1 MATLR
6 QREANR
12 RNSLLSTGPRSP
24 DAASAAN
31 GRTHGLSA
39 SKWLRDDERERL
51 AERTAE
57 LEDELM
63 PDNAAQRA
71 VVAEIA
77 AAVVRI
83 ESCDMDE
90 ENWRFHRAQRAEY
103 YWDED
108 RQAEAEALMAKL
120 DRNPSLYVRK
130 LRQTLHGAQRLRR
143 AFAALAALV
152 AGGAAGEGEPARPL
166 DAVSRERGFDLLGL
180 EPEERQGAT
189 PLDLPGGRSGDDAAL
204 AAHQAALFAEQL
216 ADLDRLTSERYI
228 ELDQKMR
235 LEAELGNFPGIDD
248 QTRLIRRY
256 RSEAQRRRDLG
267 LKELRRLQDEAD
279 ELDDDAW
286 DSEFYRSRAATL
298 LRSSPHPPASAP
310 APVKTEESR
319 PVPQTQARPETATK
333 PVQAEAATDAN
344 PVSAGAETPTN
355 PQAGDSSPRPGQPDG
370 SHGVRVGPRPQPP
383 AADGY
388 AQKAAHRTLH

>member
-1 MATLR
+1 
-6 QREANR
+6 
-12 RNSLLSTGPRSP
+12 LSTGPRGP
-24 DAASAAN
+24 NAASAAN

-57 LEDELM
+57 LEYELM

-130 LRQTLHGAQRLRR
+130 LRQTLQGAQRLRR

-152 AGGAAGEGEPARPL
+152 AGGAAGDGEPARPL
-166 DAVSRERGFDLLGL
+166 DPVCRERGFDLLGL
-180 EPEERQGAT
+180 EPEERQGVT
-189 PLDLPGGRSGDDAAL
+189 PLDLPGGRAGDDAAL

-216 ADLDRLTSERYI
+216 ADLDRLTSERYV
-228 ELDQKMR
+228 ELDRKLR
-235 LEAELGNFPGIDD
+235 LEAMLGNFPGIDD
-248 QTRLIRRY
+248 TTRLIRRY
-256 RSEAQRRRDLG
+256 RAEAQRRRELG
-267 LKELRRLQDEAD
+267 LKELERLQDEAD
-279 ELDDDAW
+279 ESDYDASAEYEW
-286 DSEFYRSRAATL
+286 FKSGFASSQASR
-298 LRSSPHPPASAP
+298 RPSSPTAPVASAESGP
-310 APVKTEESR
+310 ALQPR
-319 PVPQTQARPETATK
+319 Q
-333 PVQAEAATDAN
+333 EAAQ
-344 PVSAGAETPTN
+344 PVVPAADGAADPAAAAPRVETPAN
-355 PQAGDSSPRPGQPDG
+355 PQAGESSPRPGQPDG
-370 SHGVRVGPRPQPP
+370 GGSAWIGPRRQPP
-383 AADGY
+383 PAESY
-388 AQKAAHRTLH
+388 VQKAAHRTLQ

>member
-1 MATLR
+1 MSTLR

-12 RNSLLSTGPRSP
+12 RNGLLNKGARSP

-31 GRTHGLSA
+31 GRTHGLCA

-90 ENWRFHRAQRAEY
+90 ENWRFHRSQRAEY

-108 RQAEAEALMAKL
+108 RQAEAEALMEKL

-130 LRQTLHGAQRLRR
+130 LRQTLQGARRLRR

-152 AGGAAGEGEPARPL
+152 SRGAAGEGEPGRPL
-166 DAVSRERGFDLLGL
+166 DAVSRERAFDLLGL
-180 EPEERQGAT
+180 EPEERQGVT

-216 ADLDRLTSERYI
+216 ADLDRLTSERYV
-228 ELDQKMR
+228 ELDQKLR
-235 LEAELGNFPGIDD
+235 LEAMLGNFPGIDD

-256 RSEAQRRRDLG
+256 RAEAQRRRDLG
-267 LKELRRLQDEAD
+267 LKELRRLQDEND
-279 ELDDDAW
+279 EFDDDVS
-286 DSEFYRSRAATL
+286 DEEFYRRTGSLWR
-298 LRSSPHPPASAP
+298 RSSPTSSFATGPAASAEARPMSQPGPEAAQPPAPAADAAAGSASA
-310 APVKTEESR
+310 APRV
-319 PVPQTQARPETATK
+319 ET
-333 PVQAEAATDAN
+333 PAN
-344 PVSAGAETPTN
+344 PHAGE
-355 PQAGDSSPRPGQPDG
+355 SSPRLGQPDESG
-370 SHGVRVGPRPQPP
+370 HLTIGPRRQPP
-383 AADGY
+383 PAESY
-388 AQKAAHRTLH
+388 VQKAAHRTLQ

>member
-1 MATLR
+1 
-6 QREANR
+6 
-12 RNSLLSTGPRSP
+12 LSTGPRDP
-24 DAASAAN
+24 NGASAAN

-57 LEDELM
+57 LEYELM

-77 AAVVRI
+77 AAAVRI

-130 LRQTLHGAQRLRR
+130 LRQTLQGARRLRR

-152 AGGAAGEGEPARPL
+152 AAGAAGEGEPARPL
-166 DAVSRERGFDLLGL
+166 DAVSRERAFDVLGL
-180 EPEERQGAT
+180 EPEERQGVT
-189 PLDLPGGRSGDDAAL
+189 PLDLPGGRAGDDAAL
-204 AAHQAALFAEQL
+204 AAHQAALLAEQL
-216 ADLDRLTSERYI
+216 ADLDRLTSERYV
-228 ELDQKMR
+228 EVDEKLR
-235 LEAELGNFPGIDD
+235 LEAMLGNSPGIDE

-256 RSEAQRRRDLG
+256 RAEAKRRRDLG
-267 LKELRRLQDEAD
+267 LKELRRLQDEND
-279 ELDDDAW
+279 EFDDD
-286 DSEFYRSRAATL
+286 DVSEGKPYRFSGSDWIGAMPQPGPEAA
-298 LRSSPHPPASAP
+298 RPPAPAADAAAGAAP
-310 APVKTEESR
+310 AAPRV
-319 PVPQTQARPETATK
+319 ET
-333 PVQAEAATDAN
+333 PAN
-344 PVSAGAETPTN
+344 PHAGE
-355 PQAGDSSPRPGQPDG
+355 SSPRPGQPDE
-370 SHGVRVGPRPQPP
+370 SEHLTTGPRRQPP
-383 AADGY
+383 PAESY
-388 AQKAAHRTLH
+388 VQKAAHRTLQ